1 MKKLVQVGT
10 LFGIVALIL
19 LLAIGS
25 AAAYE
30 EEPEIEPE
38 IEVEIEI
45 EIEPEWGDSEFGSL
59 TKPVE
64 GEEGQAVSAAGTAT
78 RIDFEQS
85 EDSALEGWY
94 VVQEV
99 DGKRVAAWYAHDGYR
114 DSGWIN
120 DLKISREAVHVRV
133 LYYPPGSDTSTEPT
147 VMTIINHAPG
157 EEYGW
162 LARGMEHALEV
173 EFPG

>member
-1 MKKLVQVGT
+1 MTKLVRLSV

-25 AAAYE
+25 AAAAE
-30 EEPEIEPE
+30 LEG
-38 IEVEIEI
+38 EI
-45 EIEPEWGDSEFGSL
+45 EIEPEWGDTEFYPL
-59 TKPVE
+59 ARPVE
-64 GEEGQAVSAAGTAT
+64 GEEGQAVSAEGTAT

-85 EDSALEGWY
+85 EDSAREGWY

-99 DGKRVAAWYAHDGYR
+99 DGERVAAWHALDGWE

-120 DLKISREAVHVRV
+120 NLHLSSQAVHVRV
-133 LYYPPGSDTSTEPT
+133 LYYPPGSDASTEPT
-147 VMTIINHAPG
+147 VMVILNHAPD

-162 LARGMEHALEV
+162 LARNMEHALEV
-173 EFPG
+173 EFPD